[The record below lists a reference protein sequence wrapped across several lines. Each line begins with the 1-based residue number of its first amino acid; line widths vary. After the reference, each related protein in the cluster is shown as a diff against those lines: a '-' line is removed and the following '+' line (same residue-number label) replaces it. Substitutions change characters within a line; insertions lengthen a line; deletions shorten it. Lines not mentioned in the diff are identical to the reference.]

1 MITQQEFID
10 LIVPRYESKTQAF
23 EAIGNALS
31 ISPSAVKKMANG
43 TTELTYDR
51 LSHLVGHYKILPE
64 ELFTPRKSLI
74 NASYVSLDA
83 QDPSNYIRYING
95 LLAALTAAA
104 ADPTS
109 KIMFAADEIPIFHF
123 MRSKRLTYF
132 KLFCYGY
139 SMHKYDCTFEDL
151 EKVFDGLGL
160 EAIFE
165 QIVTQYDTMDSTEIW
180 DDYILEPLCDQIYFM
195 HGVDAFR
202 EPTTVNELIVELR
215 NLIKDVAKLCDAGK
229 KTAGGKFEF
238 VRRASR
244 ISPGYMLTETAG
256 GMHLNI
262 KLASI
267 NSLSVSNPQII
278 SEMYK
283 NFQSAMDM
291 SIPFGVGVKR
301 EQKIYFKNLLMRTT
315 ELDAKLKA
323 GSP

>member
-1 MITQQEFID
+1 MIQQID
-10 LIVPRYESKTQAF
+10 FF
-23 EAIGNALS
+23 ENMMARAENRSRAIEEIADVLH
-31 ISPSAVKKMANG
+31 ISVSAVRKIMQG
-43 TTELTYDR
+43 QTELSYER
-51 LSHLVGHYKILPE
+51 LRKLIDHFQIPPD

-74 NASYVSLDA
+74 NATYVSLDA

-151 EKVFDGLGL
+151 EKVFDDLGL

-165 QIVTQYDTMDSTEIW
+165 QIVTQYDTMHSTEIW

-215 NLIKDVAKLCDAGK
+215 NLIKDVGKLCDAGK
-229 KTAGGKFEF
+229 KSAGGKFEF

-283 NFQSAMDM
+283 NFQ
-291 SIPFGVGVKR
+291 
-301 EQKIYFKNLLMRTT
+301 
-315 ELDAKLKA
+315 
-323 GSP
+323 